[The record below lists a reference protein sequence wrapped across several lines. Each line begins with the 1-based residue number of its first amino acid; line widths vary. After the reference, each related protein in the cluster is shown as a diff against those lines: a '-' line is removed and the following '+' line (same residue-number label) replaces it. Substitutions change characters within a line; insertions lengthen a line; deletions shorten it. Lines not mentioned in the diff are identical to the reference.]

1 MSDKLKKQITVELEQ
16 LVHLLN
22 TYQSLLKKCRSES
35 PDPIEL
41 SALAAMLHA
50 FYNGIENIFKR
61 ISTELDG
68 ELAKTEIWHRT
79 LLNSMALP
87 GASRPPVI
95 SQNLKDALR
104 GYLDFRHVFRHAYT
118 FDLHWG
124 KMADLVNECNKIHLQ
139 LSEELKAFLS
149 QVEKSK

>member
-1 MSDKLKKQITVELEQ
+1 VSDKLKKQINVELEQ
-16 LVHLLN
+16 LAHLLN
-22 TYQSLLKKCRSES
+22 TYKLLFKKCLSES
-35 PDPIEL
+35 PDPIEI

-61 ISTELDG
+61 VSTELDG
-68 ELAKTEIWHRT
+68 ELPKTEIWHRT
-79 LLNSMALP
+79 LLNTMALP

-124 KMADLVNECNKIHLQ
+124 KMADLVNECNKVYLQ
-139 LSEELKAFLS
+139 LAEELKAFLIQS
-149 QVEKSK
+149 GRSK